1 MGALQR
7 QIFRTRKSI
16 IGRLRRCAP
25 STAGRSPIG
34 TGTILIASSRIVAV
48 GGSAI
53 GTMTILVVTTGGE
66 VRSSPQNVRLAAR
79 PFGVEATS
87 GSLPRILGVWMRR
100 SSSFYAVVSR
110 GWRLISTRDS
120 ADGWTV
126 RTQSRMR

>member
-48 GGSAI
+48 GGSA
-53 GTMTILVVTTGGE
+53 TGAAHA
-66 VRSSPQNVRLAAR
+66 RRLSRWTHDQHA
-79 PFGVEATS
+79 
-87 GSLPRILGVWMRR
+87 GS
-100 SSSFYAVVSR
+100 
-110 GWRLISTRDS
+110 
-120 ADGWTV
+120 
-126 RTQSRMR
+126 